1 MGNLLSKVILSE
13 CPSMSLGRGSEG
25 LCMHIYYIPQ
35 RIHANII
42 YSIAGDTVMV
52 TMGEEGDTFDF
63 SALPDGEAAEIIS
76 TLDPCPVLSAKRVN
90 GELQV
95 TLLRAIGPR
104 PQPQDY
110 ETPEDYQAGLD
121 AWRRLWTD
129 DLEVVIAG

>member
-1 MGNLLSKVILSE
+1 MRIT
-13 CPSMSLGRGSEG
+13 
-25 LCMHIYYIPQ
+25 YAPQ
-35 RIHANII
+35 RTDHAISYTFDGERI
-42 YSIAGDTVMV
+42 TA
-52 TMGEEGDTFDF
+52 TMDDQNDTFDF

-110 ETPEDYQAGLD
+110 ETPEDYQAALD

-129 DLEVVIAG
+129 DLEVVIDG